1 MIAHAK
7 VTPKT
12 TNGRFGLP
20 GAILGAVLY
29 LSVLL
34 AVFGGFV
41 TFVRFA
47 SLAAKDAAGEPK

>member
-1 MIAHAK
+1 
-7 VTPKT
+7 VEPKT
-12 TNGRFGLP
+12 TNGRFGLL
-20 GAILGAVLY
+20 GAILGVVLY

-47 SLAAKDAAGEPK
+47 SLAAAGEPK